1 PAVRRIG
8 RDQIGDIAYDEDLA
22 RPRIED
28 RLGRG
33 ARIAAGDHHDGG
45 VLLALA
51 EAAIAFSFR
60 SVPSGAK
67 TGITIEK
74 PLRKGNAHSRS
85 ELKQKCGRRKH
96 PQSIGPKQFSDRRM
110 RRKIRPPFRS
120 SEMAVWCPA
129 PHSANST

>member
-1 PAVRRIG
+1 P
-8 RDQIGDIAYDEDLA
+8 
-22 RPRIED
+22 
-28 RLGRG
+28 
-33 ARIAAGDHHDGG
+33 
-45 VLLALA
+45 
-51 EAAIAFSFR
+51 
-60 SVPSGAK
+60 GAK

-129 PHSANST
+129 PHSANSTSTQHTLRNEGSLEVVASLPVFTTGMCQSCNSLFESLFNSLSQ